1 MTGGSNLRIPGTPIP
16 QSRGVR
22 ERGNLP
28 VFLGF
33 LGLLAVVVGGIA
45 YWRLSGSP
53 DTRLPAKISHAGAFY
68 PTERIPLASGR
79 SLEAM
84 DREFTDLVD
93 HVIPSVVSITTTT
106 PPDRD
111 ALLRQF
117 FGLTRGG
124 IAPSNKMGS
133 GMIVSS
139 EGHIVTNWHVVNG
152 ASQVTVQLSDGRTLP
167 ARIAGADQRSD
178 IAVLKVEAEGLLPI
192 AFGDS
197 ESVRVGQMVFAV
209 GNPFGLQETVTQ
221 GIISAKGRR
230 STSEAANE
238 FFQTSTTIYP
248 GNSGG
253 PLVDIHGKVIGINNF
268 IFSRS
273 SDTEG
278 IGFAIPSNVARRVYD
293 DIVQR
298 GHVIHPWLGVVMR
311 PLNASLAQQLGLA
324 DTRGALVAATLAGS
338 PAERGGLTGGDVII
352 SFNGYPVRDV
362 KDLRN
367 RVAESEIGT
376 PVSMDILRAGR
387 AAKVRVI
394 MEEEPAG

>member
-1 MTGGSNLRIPGTPIP
+1 MSGETRLRLPGTRIP
-16 QSRGVR
+16 R
-22 ERGNLP
+22 EKGNLP
-28 VFLGF
+28 AFLLF
-33 LGLLAVVVGGIA
+33 LLLLALAVGGVA
-45 YWRLSGSP
+45 LWRLSHSSATP
-53 DTRLPAKISHAGAFY
+53 LPSKIPRTGAF
-68 PTERIPLASGR
+68 PTAERTPLSSGR
-79 SLEAM
+79 SLEVI

-93 HVIPSVVSITTTT
+93 HVVPSVVSITTTT
-106 PPDRD
+106 APDRE
-111 ALLRQF
+111 ALVRQF

-178 IAVLKVEAEGLLPI
+178 IAVLKVEAGGLLPI

-238 FFQTSTTIYP
+238 FFQTSTTIFP

-273 SDTEG
+273 SDSEG

-298 GHVIHPWLGVVMR
+298 GRVMHPWLGVVMR

-324 DTRGALVAATLAGS
+324 DTRGALVAATMAGS
-338 PAERGGLTGGDVII
+338 PAERGGLTGGDVIV

-367 RVAESEIGT
+367 RVAESEIGS

-387 AAKVRVI
+387 PARVRVI